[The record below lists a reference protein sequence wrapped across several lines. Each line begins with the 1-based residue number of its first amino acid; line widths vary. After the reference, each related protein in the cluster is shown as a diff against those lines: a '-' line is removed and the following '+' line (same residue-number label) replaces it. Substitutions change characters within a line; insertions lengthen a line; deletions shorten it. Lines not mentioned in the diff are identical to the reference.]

1 MAAYCIVGLTFFTS
15 HAHQDALVAPN
26 FRWIG
31 LLRLSPVD
39 NFLVFRLE
47 ESTQRAE
54 HACVL
59 CRLLFFLSQTRE
71 RETFLSFSLFCLRV
85 LLVPS
90 TGSGFGYLFLPS
102 FFFFFF
108 ASSSSSFSSTVLIG
122 SQGVQDACATPR
134 RTTPHWQFRP

>member
-71 RETFLSFSLFCLRV
+71 RETFLSFFSFLSQSAFGPVDRLRLRV
-85 LLVPS
+85 SIPSFLL
-90 TGSGFGYLFLPS
+90 LLLLRL
-102 FFFFFF
+102 FFFF
-108 ASSSSSFSSTVLIG
+108 LLLNCI
-122 SQGVQDACATPR
+122 DR
-134 RTTPHWQFRP
+134 